1 MSGNEPLQ
9 KRAGANEPNRNRE
22 ISIVP
27 NKAGRAKS
35 VVLNMDG
42 SDIELVPPP
51 DPSNKG
57 RCFAVIG
64 TYGYGV
70 LGSVSVE
77 EGTTN
82 LEGSI
87 IFIDANGFEFEAG
100 DLSSPSGFEEVGLE
114 AAPGRFPCL
123 LNGEKLVFRPS
134 STIPDQ
140 RGLFFSA
147 YHDTDAI
154 GLRIPANG
162 ASEVEVVKAP
172 PGKIVGF
179 PSVKD
184 PEGGI
189 GPFAVAGGPEAT
201 GAEIY
206 FYLEDPEGVRVFL
219 GAAES
224 DPGIE
229 WMDLEGVL
237 TLAPGERVVAV
248 PVADVGPGVT
258 ICCTIAL
265 INAANE

>member
-1 MSGNEPLQ
+1 MPGNEPLQ
-9 KRAGANEPNRNRE
+9 KRAGANEPNRDRDV
-22 ISIVP
+22 SIVS

-57 RCFAVIG
+57 RCFAVLSG
-64 TYGYGV
+64 YDYGV
-70 LGSVSVE
+70 LGSYAIE
-77 EGTTN
+77 EGTTS
-82 LEGSI
+82 LSGYI
-87 IFIDANGFEFEAG
+87 LFIDENGFEFEISDIG
-100 DLSSPSGFEEVGLE
+100 SSVFSDAELYRS
-114 AAPGRFPCL
+114 PGSFPCL
-123 LNGEKLVFRPS
+123 LSGEKLVFRPS
-134 STIPDQ
+134 DKIPNQ
-140 RGLFFSA
+140 KGLFFSA
-147 YHDTDAI
+147 YYDTDAI
-154 GLRIPANG
+154 GLRIPMNG

-179 PSVKD
+179 PSVKQIG
-184 PEGGI
+184 EGI
-189 GPFAVAGGPEAT
+189 GPFAIASGPEAT
-201 GAEIY
+201 GAIVRY
-206 FYLEDPEGVRVFL
+206 YLENLDGVRVLL
-219 GAAES
+219 GQAET

-229 WMDLEGVL
+229 PMAMDGVL